1 VRLARALVGAS
12 LLAGAWLW
20 QGHARADGASGASEQ
35 LFLDGRKLM
44 AEGKTSEACAKFKAS
59 HEADKTAT
67 GTLLNLALCNEALGK
82 TASAWAEFRQ
92 VAAESET
99 AHRADRV
106 ALAREHE
113 ARLLAKLSYFTI
125 HVRDDARAAALHI
138 VVDGEREITPP
149 MWDTRLPIDPGPH
162 TVAVDAPGR
171 VPASY
176 PLTVSDA
183 ADSRAV
189 DILPLAVDAVKDSDA
204 KPVMIGSPGRRTA
217 GYVIIGV
224 GIAAIG
230 VGATFGAIALA
241 KSGAV
246 SDACPNDRCPTADVR
261 AAEKAHVDDAHSA
274 ALVADIALS
283 AGAVIAI
290 AGAVLAYTGRERP
303 ATRVGEV
310 RVNAAPTVHGGA
322 LLLQGAF

>member
-1 VRLARALVGAS
+1 MRLARVLVGSS

-20 QGHARADGASGASEQ
+20 QGHARADEASGASEQ

-44 AEGKTSEACAKFKAS
+44 AEGKTREACAKFKAS

-92 VAAESET
+92 VAAESES

-106 ALAREHE
+106 AVAREHE
-113 ARLLAKLSYFTI
+113 GRLLAKLSYFTI
-125 HVRDDARAAALHI
+125 HVRDDARVAGLHI
-138 VVDGEREITPP
+138 IVDGDREITPP
-149 MWDTRLPIDPGPH
+149 MWETRLPIDPGPH
-162 TVAVDAPGR
+162 TVVVEAPGR
-171 VPASY
+171 IPNGY
-176 PLTVSDA
+176 PLTVREA
-183 ADSRAV
+183 ADSQTV
-189 DILPLAVDAVKDSDA
+189 DILPLALDAVNDEA

-217 GYVIIGV
+217 GYVIIGIGV
-224 GIAAIG
+224 AAIG

-246 SDACPNDRCPTADVR
+246 SGACPDDRCPTTDVR
-261 AAEKAHVDDAHSA
+261 ATEKAHVDEAHSA

-283 AGAVIAI
+283 AGAAMAI
-290 AGAVLAYTGRERP
+290 AGAVLAYTGRDRP
-303 ATRVGEV
+303 APRVGEV
-310 RVNAAPTVHGGA
+310 RVNAAPTVQGGA

>member
-1 VRLARALVGAS
+1 
-12 LLAGAWLW
+12 
-20 QGHARADGASGASEQ
+20 
-35 LFLDGRKLM
+35 M

-99 AHRADRV
+99 AHRTDRV

-162 TVAVDAPGR
+162 TVTVDAPGR
-171 VPASY
+171 IAAGY

-183 ADSRAV
+183 ADSQAV
-189 DILPLAVDAVKDSDA
+189 DILPLAVDAAAGPSE
-204 KPVMIGSPGRRTA
+204 PVMIGSAGRRTA

-241 KSGAV
+241 KSSAV

>member
-1 VRLARALVGAS
+1 MRLARVLVGSA

-20 QGHARADGASGASEQ
+20 QGDARADGASGASEQ
-35 LFLDGRKLM
+35 LFLDGKKLM

-67 GTLLNLALCNEALGK
+67 GTLLNLALCNELLGK
-82 TASAWAEFRQ
+82 TASAWAELRQ
-92 VAAESET
+92 VAAESEA

-113 ARLLAKLSYFTI
+113 ARLLAKLSYVTI
-125 HVRDDARAAALHI
+125 HVRDDARVAALHI

-149 MWDTRLPIDPGPH
+149 MWETRLPIDPGPH
-162 TVAVDAPGR
+162 TVTVDAPGR
-171 VPASY
+171 ISAGY
-176 PLTVSDA
+176 PLTVGDA
-183 ADSRAV
+183 ADSQVVEIR
-189 DILPLAVDAVKDSDA
+189 PLAIDAVKNESE
-204 KPVMIGSPGRRTA
+204 PVMTGSAGRRTA

-224 GIAAIG
+224 GLAAIG

-246 SDACPNDRCPTADVR
+246 SDACPDDRCPTTDVR
-261 AAEKAHVDDAHSA
+261 AAEKAHVDEAHSA
-274 ALVADIALS
+274 ALIADIALS
-283 AGAVIAI
+283 AGAAMAI
-290 AGAVLAYTGRERP
+290 GGAVLAYTGRERP
-303 ATRVGEV
+303 AARAGEV
-310 RVNAAPTVHGGA
+310 RVNAAPTMHGGA